1 MPKVLVSDKLSKT
14 AVQIFKDN
22 GVEVDYLPDLGK
34 DKDKLLEVI
43 GQYDGLAI
51 RSATKVTEKLIN
63 AATNLKVI
71 GRAGIGVDNVDI
83 PAASR
88 RGIIVMNTPFGNSIT
103 TAEHA
108 IAMIFAL
115 ARQLPEANA
124 STHAGKWEKNRFMGV
139 EITGKTLGVIGCG
152 NIGSIVATRGV
163 GLKMHV
169 IAYDPFL
176 SDSRA
181 EELGV
186 EKVELD
192 ELFKRSDFITL
203 HTPMTEKTKGIINA
217 DAISRMKKGVQIV
230 NCARGGL
237 IVEPDLLAAL
247 KSGKVAGAALD
258 VFETEPA
265 TESPFFGLENVVA
278 TPHLGASTSEA
289 QENVALQIAEQM
301 SDYLIK
307 GAVSN
312 AINMPSITA
321 EEAPRLKPFV
331 KLAEV
336 LGAFVGQ
343 VTEEPIKEVEILFD
357 GSTATMNTRALIS
370 AALAGLIRPQVA
382 DVNMVS
388 APIMVKERGIIVS
401 EVKRDKSG
409 VFDGYIKLTVKTE
422 RMTRAIAGTCF
433 SDGKPRFIQIKGI
446 NLDAEVGRHMLYTT
460 NADAPGIIGLLG
472 TVCGENGVNI
482 ANFQLGRDRPG
493 GDAIALLYLDA
504 PFPDDVLAK
513 VRAHQAIQSAKKLR
527 FDVAEA

>member
-1 MPKVLVSDKLSKT
+1 MPRVLVSDKLSPT
-14 AVQIFKDN
+14 AVQIFKDR

-34 DKDKLLEVI
+34 DKEKLLEVI
-43 GQYDGLAI
+43 GRYDGLAI

-108 IAMIFAL
+108 IALMFAV
-115 ARQLPEANA
+115 ARQIPEANA
-124 STHAGKWEKNRFMGV
+124 STHAGKWEKNKFMGV

-176 SDSRA
+176 SEVRA

-192 ELFKRSDFITL
+192 ELFHRADFITL
-203 HTPMTEKTKGIINA
+203 HTPLTEKTRNIVDAAAIAKMKDGVRII
-217 DAISRMKKGVQIV
+217 

-237 IVEPDLLAAL
+237 VVEADLIAAL
-247 KSGKVAGAALD
+247 KSGKVAGAGID
-258 VFETEPA
+258 VFEVEPA
-265 TESPFFGLENVVA
+265 TENALFGMENVVC
-278 TPHLGASTSEA
+278 TPHLGASTTEA

-301 SDYLIK
+301 ADYLVK

-343 VTEEPIKEVEILFD
+343 VTEDPIKEVEILFD

-388 APIMVKERGIIVS
+388 APIMVKERGIIVA

-422 RMTRAIAGTCF
+422 NMTRSIAGTCF
-433 SDGKPRFIQIKGI
+433 SDHKPRFIQIKGI
-446 NLDAEVGRHMLYTT
+446 NLDAEVGQHMLYTT
-460 NADAPGIIGLLG
+460 NPDAPGIIGLLG
-472 TVCGENGVNI
+472 TICGQNGVNI

-504 PFPDDVLAK
+504 PFPEKVLAEL
-513 VRAHQAIQSAKKLR
+513 RANQKIMSAKPLV
-527 FDVAEA
+527 FDVGA

>member
-1 MPKVLVSDKLSKT
+1 MPRVLVSDKLSPT
-14 AVQIFKDN
+14 AVQIFKDR

-230 NCARGGL
+230 NCAQGGL
-237 IVEPDLLAAL
+237 IVEADLLAAL

-278 TPHLGASTSEA
+278 TPHLGASTTEA

-422 RMTRAIAGTCF
+422 KQTRSIAGTCF
-433 SDGKPRFIQIKGI
+433 SDHKPRFIQIKGI
-446 NLDAEVGRHMLYTT
+446 NLDAEVGSHMLYTT

>member
-1 MPKVLVSDKLSKT
+1 MPRVLVSDKLSET
-14 AVQIFKDN
+14 AVQIFRDR
-22 GVEVDYLPDLGK
+22 GIEVDFEPDLGK
-34 DKDKLLEVI
+34 DKEKLLATI
-43 GQYDGLAI
+43 GDYDGLAI
-51 RSATKVTEKLIN
+51 RSATKVTEKLI
-63 AATNLKVI
+63 AAAANLKVV

-108 IAMIFAL
+108 IALLLAV
-115 ARQLPEANA
+115 ARQIPEANA
-124 STHAGKWEKNRFMGV
+124 STRAGKWEKNRFMGV

-163 GLKMHV
+163 GLKMRV

-176 SDSRA
+176 SEGRA
-181 EELGV
+181 SELGV
-186 EKVELD
+186 EKVELE
-192 ELFKRSDFITL
+192 ELFARSDFITL
-203 HTPMTEKTKGIINA
+203 HTPLTDRTRRIIDKA
-217 DAISRMKKGVQIV
+217 AIAGMKDGVRIV

-237 IVEPDLLAAL
+237 IVEADLVEAL
-247 KSGKVAGAALD
+247 KSGKVAGAGID

-265 TESPFFGLENVVA
+265 TENPLFALDNVVC
-278 TPHLGASTSEA
+278 TPHLGAATSEA
-289 QENVALQIAEQM
+289 QENVALQVAEQM
-301 SDYLIK
+301 SDYLVK

-343 VTEEPIKEVEILFD
+343 VTEEPIQEVEILFD
-357 GSTATMNTRALIS
+357 GSTAAMNTRALVS
-370 AALAGLIRPQVA
+370 ATLAGLIRPQVA

-388 APIMVKERGIIVS
+388 APIMAKERGIIVS

-409 VFDGYIKLTVKTE
+409 VFDGYIKLTVKTK
-422 RMTRAIAGTCF
+422 RRTRTIAGTCF

-446 NLDAEVGRHMLYTT
+446 NLDAEVGEHMLYTT

-472 TVCGENGVNI
+472 TVCGKNGVNI
-482 ANFQLGRDRPG
+482 ANFQLGRNRPG

-504 PFPDDVLAK
+504 PFPETVLEE
-513 VRAHQAIQSAKKLR
+513 VRSHEAIVSAKPLR
-527 FDVAEA
+527 FDIGAM